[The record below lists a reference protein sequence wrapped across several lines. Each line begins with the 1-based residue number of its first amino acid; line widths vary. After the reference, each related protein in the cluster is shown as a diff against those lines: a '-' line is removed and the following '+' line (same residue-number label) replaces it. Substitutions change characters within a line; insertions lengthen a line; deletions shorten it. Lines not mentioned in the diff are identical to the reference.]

1 MSYNNCE
8 HPCSTME
15 VQELAELPIDNLAS
29 LPDFFLTERNVLD
42 ETTGKTYHSITRTP
56 ANRLFPNGT
65 MANAF
70 TLDGNN
76 PNIQPTVG
84 QPIPVYIQ
92 NEGTSNVV
100 YPANSTHPAQF
111 FVTGM
116 IGDLLLC
123 QNTGV
128 IYTLEGNEYIVGA
141 QYYLA
146 SDGGV
151 TTSNTQTGQKL
162 FIPLSQTKLLINL

>member
-1 MSYNNCE
+1 MTCHN
-8 HPCSTME
+8 PCKSKME

-29 LPDFFLTERNVLD
+29 LPDFFLTERDVLD
-42 ETTGKTYHSITRTP
+42 DTTGKVYHSITRTP
-56 ANRLFPNGT
+56 ANRLFPNGN

-76 PNIQPTVG
+76 PTIQPQSG

-100 YPANSTHPAQF
+100 YPANSTHKAQF
-111 FVTGM
+111 FAIGLV
-116 IGDLLLC
+116 GDLLLC

-128 IYTLEGNEYIVGA
+128 INTLEGNQYIVGA

-146 SDGGV
+146 TNGGV
-151 TTSNTQTGQKL
+151 TTDSTQTGQRL
-162 FIPLSQTKLLINL
+162 FVPLSQTKLLINL